1 MTEFIG
7 RYREA
12 VERLVQAVL
21 GETGD
26 TRPSLRRAVEAR
38 AATLGGRTAAT
49 SNETLA
55 ASVDRYVNTVALHA
69 YEITDAD
76 VDTLKAAGY
85 SEDAIFELTLS
96 AALGA
101 ALGRLERG
109 LGALQGTDYETQN
122 G

>member
-1 MTEFIG
+1 MTKFIG

>member
-12 VERLVQAVL
+12 VERLVQTVL
-21 GETGD
+21 GAAGD
-26 TRPSLRRAVEAR
+26 TQPAQRHAVEAR
-38 AATLGGRTAAT
+38 AATLGGRATET

-55 ASVDRYVNTVALHA
+55 ASVDRYVSTVALHA
-69 YEITDAD
+69 YEVTDAD

-101 ALGRLERG
+101 ALARLERG
-109 LGALQGTDYETQN
+109 LGALQGIGYETQN